1 MKKINK
7 LLIVVFILLD
17 IGYTI
22 YSGLYG
28 NIKNILINISI
39 FPLVFVPTLI
49 RKIFK
54 INFPDTFET
63 LFLIFLFMAQ
73 FLGSIL
79 GFYSKIPCWDSILH
93 FISGIITSLI
103 GIALLVWFHKYNK
116 KNITFN
122 VLFITITA
130 IAIAGLWEYF
140 EFIADIFTKG
150 DAQKVAETGV
160 TDTMKDMIVATLG
173 SILFS
178 LFYAYEETRG
188 KSWLIQRFIK
198 DVK

>member
-7 LLIVVFILLD
+7 YLIIIFLLLD
-17 IGYTI
+17 LGYTI
-22 YSGLYG
+22 YSGMNH
-28 NIKNILINISI
+28 NIRNILINISI

-49 RKIFK
+49 RKIGK
-54 INFPDTFET
+54 VQFPDTFET
-63 LFLIFLFMAQ
+63 LYLIFLFLAQ
-73 FLGSIL
+73 FLGSML

-93 FISGIITSLI
+93 FISGIITSFVAL
-103 GIALLVWFHKYNK
+103 ALLIWFHKYNK

-122 VLFITITA
+122 VVFVIITA

-140 EFIADIFTKG
+140 EFIADIFTGG
-150 DAQKVAETGV
+150 DAQKVANTGV

-178 LFYAYEETRG
+178 ICYVYEETSG
-188 KSWLIQRFIK
+188 NNWLIQRFIK